1 VSFFIPL
8 ILMSR
13 QVIRRETGRGV
24 KATSRMHLHRRAP
37 RRYPSAMPESRLPHF
52 KFERAFAGIVCGVDE
67 VGRGPL
73 AGPVV
78 AAAVILPRKLPR
90 TLARDVDD
98 SKKLSLP
105 DRERLDVEI
114 RGCAMVGVG
123 EASVAEI
130 DSINILQAAFLAM
143 RRAMAQLTVIP
154 DLALVDGNQHPG
166 LAVPCQMVIGGD
178 GIHLSI
184 AAASIVA
191 KVVRDRFMIALAET
205 HPEYGW
211 HSNVGYG
218 TLEHRNALK
227 RFGPTPHHRT
237 TFAPVRECLAISV

>member
-1 VSFFIPL
+1 
-8 ILMSR
+8 
-13 QVIRRETGRGV
+13 
-24 KATSRMHLHRRAP
+24 
-37 RRYPSAMPESRLPHF
+37 MPESRLPHF
-52 KFERAFAGIVCGVDE
+52 KFERAFAGIVAGVDE

-90 TLARDVDD
+90 AVARDVDD
-98 SKKLSLP
+98 SKRLLP
-105 DRERLDVEI
+105 GERARLDAEI

-130 DSINILQAAFLAM
+130 DSINILQAALLAM
-143 RRAMAQLTVIP
+143 RRAMAELTVVP

-166 LAVPCQMVIGGD
+166 LPMPCQMVVGGD

-191 KVVRDRFMIALAET
+191 KVVRDRTMIALADL

-211 HSNVGYG
+211 HSNVGYA
-218 TLEHRNALK
+218 TAAHRNALK
-227 RFGPTPHHRT
+227 RFGPTPHHRMS
-237 TFAPVRECLAISV
+237 FAPVRECVPITA

>member
-1 VSFFIPL
+1 
-8 ILMSR
+8 
-13 QVIRRETGRGV
+13 
-24 KATSRMHLHRRAP
+24 
-37 RRYPSAMPESRLPHF
+37 MPESRLPHF
-52 KFERAFAGIVCGVDE
+52 KFERAFAGIVAGVDE

-90 TLARDVDD
+90 AVARDVDD
-98 SKKLSLP
+98 SKKLSLAE
-105 DRERLDVEI
+105 RERLDLAI

-130 DSINILQAAFLAM
+130 DSINILRAAFLAM
-143 RRAMAQLTVIP
+143 RRAMEQLGTVP

-166 LAVPCQMVIGGD
+166 LPVPCQMVVGGD

-191 KVVRDRFMIALAET
+191 KVVRDRMMIALADL

-211 HSNVGYG
+211 HSNVGYA
-218 TLEHRNALK
+218 TPAHRNALK

-237 TFAPVRECLAISV
+237 SFAPVRECLGLEIAVTI

>member
-1 VSFFIPL
+1 
-8 ILMSR
+8 
-13 QVIRRETGRGV
+13 
-24 KATSRMHLHRRAP
+24 
-37 RRYPSAMPESRLPHF
+37 MPESRLPHF
-52 KFERAFAGIVCGVDE
+52 KFERAYAGVVAGVDE

-90 TLARDVDD
+90 AVARDVDD
-98 SKKLSLP
+98 SKKLTLAE
-105 DRERLDVEI
+105 RERLDLEI

-130 DSINILQAAFLAM
+130 DSINILRAAFLAM
-143 RRAMAQLTVIP
+143 RRAMEQLTVVP
-154 DLALVDGNQHPG
+154 DLVLVDGNQHPG
-166 LAVPCQMVIGGD
+166 LPVPCQMVIGGD

-191 KVVRDRFMIALAET
+191 KVVRDRMMISLADL

-218 TLEHRNALK
+218 TPAHRNALK

-237 TFAPVRECLAISV
+237 SFAPVRECLAVTI

>member
-1 VSFFIPL
+1 
-8 ILMSR
+8 
-13 QVIRRETGRGV
+13 
-24 KATSRMHLHRRAP
+24 
-37 RRYPSAMPESRLPHF
+37 MPESRLPHF
-52 KFERAFAGIVCGVDE
+52 RFERAFAGVVAGVDE

-78 AAAVILPRKLPR
+78 AAAVILPRKLSKALLR
-90 TLARDVDD
+90 EIDD
-98 SKKLSLP
+98 SKKLQAA
-105 DRERLDVEI
+105 DRERLDGEI
-114 RGCAMVGVG
+114 RGCAMVSLG

-130 DSINILQAAFLAM
+130 DSINILQAALLAM
-143 RRAMAQLTVIP
+143 RRAVAALPVAP
-154 DLALVDGNQHPG
+154 DLALVDGREHPG
-166 LAVPCQMVIGGD
+166 LPMKCEMVIGGD

-191 KVVRDRFMIALAET
+191 KVARDRMMLLLAES

-211 HSNVGYG
+211 TTNVGYA

-237 TFAPVRECLAISV
+237 SFAPVREWLTTSI

>member
-1 VSFFIPL
+1 
-8 ILMSR
+8 
-13 QVIRRETGRGV
+13 
-24 KATSRMHLHRRAP
+24 
-37 RRYPSAMPESRLPHF
+37 MPESRLPHF
-52 KFERAFAGIVCGVDE
+52 QFERAFAGIVCGVDE

-78 AAAVILPRKLPR
+78 AAAVVLPRKLPR
-90 TLARDVDD
+90 AVARDVDD
-98 SKKLSLP
+98 SKKLSLA
-105 DRERLDVEI
+105 DRERLDLAI
-114 RGCAMVGVG
+114 RGCAIVGVG

-143 RRAMAQLTVIP
+143 RRAMAQLTVVP
-154 DLALVDGNQHPG
+154 DLALVDGNQHPR
-166 LAVPCQMVIGGD
+166 LSVPCQMVIGGD

-191 KVVRDRFMIALAET
+191 KVVRDRMMTSLAEL

-211 HSNVGYG
+211 ATNAGYG
-218 TLEHRNALK
+218 TAEHRNALK

-237 TFAPVRECLAISV
+237 TFAPVRECLAASL

>member
-1 VSFFIPL
+1 
-8 ILMSR
+8 M
-13 QVIRRETGRGV
+13 
-24 KATSRMHLHRRAP
+24 A
-37 RRYPSAMPESRLPHF
+37 ESRPHF
-52 KFERAFAGIVCGVDE
+52 KFERAFAGVVAGIDE

-78 AAAVILPRKLPR
+78 AAAVILPRRLPR

-98 SKKLSLP
+98 SKRLSLN
-105 DRERLDVEI
+105 DRERLDIEI

-130 DSINILQAAFLAM
+130 DTINILQAAFLAM
-143 RRAMAQLTVIP
+143 RRAVAQLSVAP

-166 LAVPCQMVIGGD
+166 LTMPCQMVIGGD

-191 KVVRDRFMIALAET
+191 KVVRDRLMVRLAES

-211 HSNVGYG
+211 LTNVGYG

-227 RFGPTPHHRT
+227 RFGPTPHHRRS
-237 TFAPVRECLAISV
+237 FAPVRECFEASL

>member
-1 VSFFIPL
+1 
-8 ILMSR
+8 M
-13 QVIRRETGRGV
+13 
-24 KATSRMHLHRRAP
+24 
-37 RRYPSAMPESRLPHF
+37 PHF
-52 KFERAFAGIVCGVDE
+52 KFERAFAGIVAGVDE

-78 AAAVILPRKLPR
+78 AAAVVLPRRLPR

-98 SKKLSLP
+98 SKKLSLA

-114 RGCAMVGVG
+114 RGCAIVGVG

-130 DSINILQAAFLAM
+130 DRLNILQAAFLAM
-143 RRAMAQLTVIP
+143 RRAMAQLSVMP
-154 DLALVDGNQHPG
+154 DMALVDGNQHPG
-166 LAVPCQMVIGGD
+166 LSVPCQLVIGGD

-191 KVVRDRFMIALAET
+191 KVVRDRTMHALAET

-211 HSNVGYG
+211 VTNVGYG
-218 TLEHRNALK
+218 TLAHRNALK

-237 TFAPVRECLAISV
+237 SFAPVRECLVISA

>member
-1 VSFFIPL
+1 
-8 ILMSR
+8 M
-13 QVIRRETGRGV
+13 
-24 KATSRMHLHRRAP
+24 
-37 RRYPSAMPESRLPHF
+37 PHF
-52 KFERAFAGIVCGVDE
+52 KFERAFAGIVAGIDE

-78 AAAVILPRKLPR
+78 AAAVILPRRLPR

-98 SKKLSLP
+98 SKKLSLAE
-105 DRERLDVEI
+105 RERLDVEI
-114 RGCAMVGVG
+114 RGCAIVGVG

-143 RRAMAQLTVIP
+143 RRAMAQLSVVP
-154 DLALVDGNQHPG
+154 DMALVDGNQHPG
-166 LAVPCQMVIGGD
+166 LSVPCRLVIGGD

-191 KVVRDRFMIALAET
+191 KVVRDRTMHGLAET

-211 HSNVGYG
+211 TTNVGYG
-218 TLEHRNALK
+218 TLAHRNALK

-237 TFAPVRECLAISV
+237 SFAPVREYLAIST

>member
-1 VSFFIPL
+1 
-8 ILMSR
+8 M
-13 QVIRRETGRGV
+13 T
-24 KATSRMHLHRRAP
+24 
-37 RRYPSAMPESRLPHF
+37 ESRPHF
-52 KFERAFAGIVCGVDE
+52 KFERAFAGIVAGIDE

-78 AAAVILPRKLPR
+78 AAAVILPRRLPR
-90 TLARDVDD
+90 ALARDVDD
-98 SKKLSLP
+98 SKKLSLN

-123 EASVAEI
+123 EASVEEI
-130 DSINILQAAFLAM
+130 DAVNILQAAFLAM
-143 RRAMAQLTVIP
+143 RRAVAQLSVSP

-166 LAVPCQMVIGGD
+166 LNIPCQMVIGGD

-191 KVVRDRFMIALAET
+191 KVVRDRLMHRLAEI

-211 HSNVGYG
+211 ATNVGYG
-218 TLEHRNALK
+218 TLSHRNALK
-227 RFGPTPHHRT
+227 RFGPTPHHRRS
-237 TFAPVRECLAISV
+237 FAPVRECFAASL